1 MVTKSD
7 IESVIASA
15 RLAIDG
21 NRRAEVYKSIYSSL
35 DVTTLSPHDTERS
48 TTLFAEQV
56 VETMNSHP
64 GLPTVASICVYPP
77 YVESV
82 GMVIDGSP
90 LRLTS
95 VAGAFPS
102 SQSFIEVKALEV
114 AMAIESGADEID
126 IVMAVGRFLEGADD
140 EVRAEIELLREE
152 VGEDVT
158 LKVIIESGEL
168 GSVESIYRA
177 SRLVIDCGAD
187 FVKSSTGKASV
198 GATPEAVV
206 AICSAIKDSGKMVG
220 VKVAG
225 GVRSGDDALLYY
237 TIIQQVLGDEWLNP
251 ALMRFGA
258 SSLADEL
265 LDLLTNE
272 K

>member
-1 MVTKSD
+1 MVTSSD
-7 IESVIASA
+7 IERVIASA
-15 RLAIDG
+15 RVAIES
-21 NRRAEVYKSIYSSL
+21 NRHVEVYKSIYSSL
-35 DVTTLSPHDTERS
+35 DVTTLSPHDTELS
-48 TTLFAEQV
+48 TTRFAEQV
-56 VETMNSHP
+56 VESINANA

-77 YVESV
+77 FVESV
-82 GMVIDGSP
+82 GLVIDGSP
-90 LRLTS
+90 LKLTS

-126 IVMAVGRFLEGADD
+126 IVMAVGRFLEGSED

-152 VGEDVT
+152 AGDDVT

-168 GSVESIYRA
+168 GSAESIYRA
-177 SRLVIDCGAD
+177 SQLVIDCGAD
-187 FVKSSTGKASV
+187 FVKTSTGKASV

-206 AICSAIKDSGKMVG
+206 AICQAIKDSGKSVG

-225 GVRSGDDALLYY
+225 GVKSVDDALLYY
-237 TIIQQVLGDEWLNP
+237 SIIEQMLGEEWLNP

-265 LDLLTNE
+265 RDLII
-272 K
+272 